1 MQPACHEQKG
11 IERRAQPRVDVEV
24 FGRCLLANNLEIPCH
39 TIDISPAGLGVKAT
53 HSPSIGEPVIVY
65 LDKIG
70 RMEGTVVRVYDNGFA
85 LLLGG
90 SDHKRDKLAA
100 KIDHLKSRSEI
111 GTQSER
117 RDERVMPSIT
127 NSEVRLADGSVHPT
141 QIVDISLSG
150 AALKIDI
157 RPTVGTRLTL
167 AGMQG
172 KVVRHLDDGIAME
185 FA

>member
-1 MQPACHEQKG
+1 MQPACHQHKG
-11 IERRAQPRVDVEV
+11 IERRAQPRADVEV

-39 TIDISPAGLGVKAT
+39 TIDISPAGLGVAAT
-53 HSPSIGEPVIVY
+53 HSPSIGVPVIVY

-70 RMEGTVVRVYDNGFA
+70 RIEGTVVRVHDNGFA
-85 LLLGG
+85 LLIGG
-90 SDHKRDKLAA
+90 SDRKRDKLAA

-111 GTQSER
+111 GAQDER
-117 RDERVMPSIT
+117 RDKRVMPSIT
-127 NSEVRLADGSVHPT
+127 NSEIRLADGSVHPT

-157 RPTVGTRLTL
+157 RPTIGTSLTL

-172 KVVRHLDDGIAME
+172 KVVRHLDEGIAME